1 MDVVNGFAQK
11 GSHRNNLQLGAALK
25 LVAKGNGVCDKY
37 LRKSLCAVDAVNGG
51 ARQHTVGGAGH
62 NFAGA
67 VFQQHF
73 STCAQRTSSVD
84 HVVHHNG
91 KAAFHIANNVHGLC
105 LIGLVAAL
113 VHDGQGGIEALGI
126 GTRSFNAARIGRNN
140 NNVVFWQPPQGFK
153 HDRYGKQ
160 VVHRA
165 VKIALDLPRVQVNG
179 NHALGT
185 GNADKVCH
193 HFGADGRT
201 GADFAILTRIAIIRN
216 NGCYSVSAG
225 PLEGIKHEAKLH
237 QVAVDVRRAGG
248 LHHKNV
254 ITANIVAYF
263 YPQLAVAERGGQRR
277 RELTPQMVADGLG
290 QIRIG

>member
-1 MDVVNGFAQK
+1 MDVVNGLPKRAATETT
-11 GSHRNNLQLGAALK
+11 SSLGQRSSLSPK
-25 LVAKGNGVCDKY
+25 ENGVCDKY
-37 LRKSLCAVDAVNGG
+37 RKSLCAVDAVNGG

-62 NFAGA
+62 NLAGA

-73 STCAQRTSSVD
+73 STGAQRTSSVD

-91 KAAFHIANNVHGLC
+91 KSAFHIANNVHGLC

-140 NNVVFWQPPQGFK
+140 NNVVFWQPPRTSSMTG
-153 HDRYGKQ
+153 GKQ

-165 VKIALDLPRVQVNG
+165 VKIAPGSAPRAVNG

-201 GADFAILTRIAIIRN
+201 GADQRDPLTRIAIIRN

-225 PLEGIKHEAKLH
+225 PFEGIKHEAKLH

-277 RELTPQMVADGLG
+277 RE
-290 QIRIG
+290 I